1 MLLLLHVGLV
11 DARLVYWWFKRDM
24 HCVCASWLPGR
35 TAWSTS
41 TTPMCFCAVCSRGRH
56 GMAYAIHMM
65 RAVAAAAAAAAGCHV
80 DHRAIDQFATGDAH
94 RSVRSRMKCDQST
107 ASKPHMGV
115 AFSSWSMPH
124 ARIVRAWQVRCSTS
138 PPFLAHLPTALY
150 TYVHPLTTLLRPAYL
165 ECALPPSTTSPR
177 AIILH
182 FQPHPPPDS
191 NDPRTTTTTTR
202 PPPTATPRHTTCDI
216 RRW

>member
-1 MLLLLHVGLV
+1 MCFCCSMLGLLTPDWCTGGSRGTYTAYL
-11 DARLVYWWFKRDM
+11 R
-24 HCVCASWLPGR
+24 ASWLPGR

-41 TTPMCFCAVCSRGRH
+41 TTSMCFCAAHSRGRH

-65 RAVAAAAAAAAGCHV
+65 RAVAAAAAAAAAGCHV

-124 ARIVRAWQVRCSTS
+124 ARIVRAWQVRCSTN

-150 TYVHPLTTLLRPAYL
+150 TYVHP
-165 ECALPPSTTSPR
+165 PPSSDLRTSNV
-177 AIILH
+177 H
-182 FQPHPPPDS
+182 FRRQQHPLGQ
-191 NDPRTTTTTTR
+191 
-202 PPPTATPRHTTCDI
+202 
-216 RRW
+216 